1 MISILI
7 PTYNFNTLP
16 LVTELY
22 NQIALE
28 NIEFEIIVQ
37 DDASPVNENTEINR
51 KINDLANCRFERNET
66 NLGRGQNRNALV
78 NKAQYDLILLMDCD
92 MFPKSKNFIKI
103 YLKSI
108 LKEER
113 KAIFG
118 GIIYFDEKPKDD
130 EVLRWV
136 FGKNRE
142 EIPLK
147 KRLSN
152 PYQYTLI
159 SNILVRKE
167 LLINYPFDREIYNY
181 GYEDIVFILG
191 LKSHGIPITHIE
203 NPAFHLNLEKS
214 AVFLEKFHS
223 SLQNLKLVLDRGI
236 IEYEDTALTKTY
248 LKIEKLK
255 MVRFAVFL
263 FTFFKNSF
271 TKNLLSKNPSIFL
284 FDVYRLGYFC
294 QLKSR

>member
-16 LVTELY
+16 LVQELHK
-22 NQIALE
+22 QILVE
-28 NIEFEIIVQ
+28 NIKFEIIVQ
-37 DDASPVNENTEINR
+37 DDASPINENT
-51 KINDLANCRFERNET
+51 KINTKINQLEYCRFERNET

-78 NKAQYDLILLMDCD
+78 TKAQYDWILLMDCD

-108 LKEER
+108 QKEDR
-113 KAIFG
+113 KAVFG

-130 EVLRWV
+130 EVLRWI

-147 KRLSN
+147 KRLTN
-152 PYQYTLI
+152 PYHYTLI
-159 SNILVRKE
+159 SNILVQKKWVMDH
-167 LLINYPFDREIYNY
+167 PFDHNIYNY
-181 GYEDIVFILG
+181 GYEDVVFILG
-191 LKSHGIPITHIE
+191 FKSNDIPITHIE

-214 AVFLEKFHS
+214 KVFLDKTHH
-223 SLQNLKLVLDRGI
+223 SLQNLKHIIDKKI
-236 IEYEDTALTKTY
+236 IEPNDTALIKMYTR
-248 LKIEKLK
+248 IEKLK
-255 MVRFAVFL
+255 LVKMAAFIFNIFR
-263 FTFFKNSF
+263 KSII
-271 TKNLLSKNPSIFL
+271 KNLLSKNPSIFL

-294 QLKSR
+294 QLNSR

>member
-22 NQIALE
+22 NQITLE

-37 DDASPVNENTEINR
+37 DDASPINENTEINT
-51 KINDLANCRFERNET
+51 KISEFNHCRFVRNET

-78 NKAQYDLILLMDCD
+78 AKAQYDWILLMDCD

-103 YLKSI
+103 YLRSI
-108 LKEER
+108 QKETQ
-113 KAIFG
+113 KAVFG
-118 GIIYFDEKPKDD
+118 GIIYFDEKPKKD

-147 KRLSN
+147 KRLTSI
-152 PYQYTLI
+152 YHYTLI
-159 SNILVRKE
+159 SNILLRKE
-167 LLINYPFDREIYNY
+167 LLTTHPFDNEIYDY
-181 GYEDIVFILG
+181 GYEDIVFILA
-191 LKSHGIPITHIE
+191 LKNHNIPITHIE

-214 AVFLEKFHS
+214 AIFLEKFHS
-223 SLQNLKLVLDRGI
+223 SLQNLKLVIDRGI
-236 IEYEDTALTKTY
+236 IKYEDTALTRTY

-255 MVRFAVFL
+255 MVKLAVFL
-263 FTFFKNSF
+263 FQFLKNRF
-271 TKNLLSKNPSIFL
+271 TRNLLSDNPSIFI

>member
-16 LVTELY
+16 LVQELHK
-22 NQIALE
+22 QILVE
-28 NIEFEIIVQ
+28 NIKFEIIVQ
-37 DDASPVNENTEINR
+37 DDASPINENT
-51 KINDLANCRFERNET
+51 KINSKINQLEYCRFERNET

-78 NKAQYDLILLMDCD
+78 TKAQYDWILLMDCD

-108 LKEER
+108 QKEDR
-113 KAIFG
+113 KAVFG

-130 EVLRWV
+130 DVLRWI

-147 KRLSN
+147 KRLTN
-152 PYQYTLI
+152 PYHYTLI
-159 SNILVRKE
+159 SNILVQKKWVMDH
-167 LLINYPFDREIYNY
+167 PFDQNIYNY
-181 GYEDIVFILG
+181 GYEDVVFILG
-191 LKSHGIPITHIE
+191 FKSNDIPITHIE

-214 AVFLEKFHS
+214 KVFLDKTHHS
-223 SLQNLKLVLDRGI
+223 LLNLKHIIDKKI
-236 IEYEDTALTKTY
+236 IEPNDTALIKMYTR
-248 LKIEKLK
+248 IEKLK
-255 MVRFAVFL
+255 LVKTVAFI
-263 FTFFKNSF
+263 FKIFRKSII
-271 TKNLLSKNPSIFL
+271 KNLLSKNPSIFL

-294 QLKSR
+294 QLNSR

>member
-16 LVTELY
+16 LVQELHK
-22 NQIALE
+22 QILVE
-28 NIEFEIIVQ
+28 NIKFEIIVQ
-37 DDASPVNENTEINR
+37 DDASPINENT
-51 KINDLANCRFERNET
+51 KINSKINQLEYCRFERNET

-78 NKAQYDLILLMDCD
+78 TKAQYDWILLMDCD

-108 LKEER
+108 QKEDR
-113 KAIFG
+113 KAVFG

-130 EVLRWV
+130 DVLRWI

-147 KRLSN
+147 KRLTN
-152 PYQYTLI
+152 PYHYTLI
-159 SNILVRKE
+159 SNILVQKKWVMDH
-167 LLINYPFDREIYNY
+167 PFDQNIYNY
-181 GYEDIVFILG
+181 GYEDVVFILG
-191 LKSHGIPITHIE
+191 FKSNDIPITHIE

-214 AVFLEKFHS
+214 KVFLDKTHHS
-223 SLQNLKLVLDRGI
+223 LLNLKHIIDKKI
-236 IEYEDTALTKTY
+236 IEPNDTALIKMYTR
-248 LKIEKLK
+248 IEKLK
-255 MVRFAVFL
+255 LVKTA
-263 FTFFKNSF
+263 TFIFNIFRKSII
-271 TKNLLSKNPSIFL
+271 KNLLSKNPSIFL

-294 QLKSR
+294 QLNTR

>member
-16 LVTELY
+16 LVQELHK
-22 NQIALE
+22 QILVE
-28 NIEFEIIVQ
+28 NIKFEIIVQ
-37 DDASPVNENTEINR
+37 DDASPINENT
-51 KINDLANCRFERNET
+51 KINSKINQLEYCRFERNET

-78 NKAQYDLILLMDCD
+78 TKAQYDWILLMDCD

-108 LKEER
+108 QKEDR
-113 KAIFG
+113 KAVFG

-130 EVLRWV
+130 DVLRWI

-147 KRLSN
+147 KRLTN
-152 PYQYTLI
+152 PYHYTLI
-159 SNILVRKE
+159 SNILVQKKWVMDH
-167 LLINYPFDREIYNY
+167 PFDQNIYNY
-181 GYEDIVFILG
+181 GYEDVVFILG
-191 LKSHGIPITHIE
+191 FKSNDIPITHIE

-214 AVFLEKFHS
+214 KVFLDKTHHS
-223 SLQNLKLVLDRGI
+223 LLNLKHIIDKKI
-236 IEYEDTALTKTY
+236 IEPHDTALIKMYTR
-248 LKIEKLK
+248 IEKLK
-255 MVRFAVFL
+255 LVKTVAFI
-263 FTFFKNSF
+263 FKIFRKSII
-271 TKNLLSKNPSIFL
+271 KNLLSKNPSIFL

-294 QLKSR
+294 QLNSR